1 MPPLPY
7 SMQDSFHNPPY
18 YIVGIPPHPLL
29 YAGNLHFFIIIPR
42 PLYLKGLHLS
52 LYPLSSGEGKNSG
65 LQKPQT
71 FAGFGIAGRRD
82 VLFIFASLIGGALN
96 SRKISRQPI
105 KKIRRRPALPE
116 HRKSRGGC
124 DFFF

>member
-1 MPPLPY
+1 M
-7 SMQDSFHNPPY
+7 
-18 YIVGIPPHPLL
+18 PPHPFFMQ
-29 YAGNLHFFIIIPR
+29 GDLHFFIIIPR

-82 VLFIFASLIGGALN
+82 RFFIIAFRDIPIHKYYMRML
-96 SRKISRQPI
+96 KTTRQPI
-105 KKIRRRPALPE
+105 KKR
-116 HRKSRGGC
+116 
-124 DFFF
+124 